1 MKINFNALKI
11 SVLVAAFILLAY
23 FLGTCKSGKA
33 PEATG
38 TDTVFVNRY
47 FTDTVIITK
56 VTPPK
61 VLTVY
66 LKPNKPKREQLE
78 RGTILQGLTINPKGV
93 EVATIDTAGLTKV
106 AFYPVPIGAEVLVSD
121 TGAVQVNPVN
131 PKKARWLRAGKIAV
145 VVASF
150 VAGALIF

>member
-1 MKINFNALKI
+1 MKINFNSLKI
-11 SVLVAAFILLAY
+11 SVLAGIFILLAY
-23 FLGTCKSGKA
+23 FLGTCERRKS
-33 PEATG
+33 PEARG
-38 TDTVFVNRY
+38 TDTVYIDRVY
-47 FTDTVIITK
+47 TDTIIITK

-66 LKPNKPKREQLE
+66 LKPNKPKRKQLE

-93 EVATIDTAGLTKV
+93 EVVTIDTAGLSRV

-131 PKKARWLRAGKIAV
+131 PKKARLIRAGKVAV
-145 VVASF
+145 VVIAF
-150 VAGALIF
+150 IAGAALF